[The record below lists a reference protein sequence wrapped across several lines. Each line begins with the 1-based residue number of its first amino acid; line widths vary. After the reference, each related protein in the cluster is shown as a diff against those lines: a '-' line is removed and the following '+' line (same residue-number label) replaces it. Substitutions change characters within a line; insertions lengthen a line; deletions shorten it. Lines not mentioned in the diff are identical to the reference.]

1 MSVFIKKILLN
12 KSIVSNLI
20 ANYGTTISGS
30 VLSLLFTPIYIS
42 YLSIEAYGIIGF
54 ISSLMIFI
62 NILDLGMGQTVNRE
76 MAKFH
81 KDPSQNNYL
90 NNLVFSLQ
98 TIYITIGVLCS
109 LLIVF
114 AAPTLATKWF
124 NAEQLSPQLITNAFT
139 ILGITIACRWPYSF
153 FASALRGMQFQVLL
167 NSNEIFWNLIKSIG
181 SLVVLKYFNGTLITF
196 LLYQCGV
203 VLTQTL
209 ISAFLCWRFIDKP
222 SIKRHFDFKILK
234 ALAGYIAS
242 MGVASIF
249 AALIT
254 QLDKIILSKTLKGI
268 DYGYYILSNNLS
280 ITLFVVTTP
289 IAIALFPHF
298 TSFLHNKQ
306 QQQLEDEFHKYTKIL
321 SVTLFPIFLMICFF
335 TPELLWIWTKNQE
348 IINHTTLL
356 VRIMLVGTVMDAYM
370 YIPNTLLLAAN
381 KTRYILLTHTIAIFI
396 MVPLTYLLSTRYGAI
411 GGAISVSFVFGGYF
425 LFEAPFV
432 FKYCLPGHYLKWLW
446 NDILVII
453 LPIIAIITAIRL
465 ILPHQYI
472 ENRFYS
478 LSMLMVVGLFLVI
491 LAIKISGLT
500 LFDKFLFWKKSKFHT
515 NQKNHF

>member
-1 MSVFIKKILLN
+1 MSVVIKKILLN
-12 KSIVSNLI
+12 KSVVSNLI
-20 ANYGTTISGS
+20 ANYGTTVSGS

-54 ISSLMIFI
+54 ISSIMIFI

-81 KDPSQNNYL
+81 KDSSQVNYL

-98 TIYITIGVLCS
+98 SIYITVGIVCS

-124 NAEQLSPQLITNAFT
+124 NAERLSPQLITNAFI

-153 FASALRGMQFQVLL
+153 FASALRGMHFQVLL
-167 NSNEIFWNLIKSIG
+167 NSNEIFWNLVKSIG

-196 LLYQCGV
+196 LLYQCVV
-203 VLTQTL
+203 VLIQTL
-209 ISAFLCWRFIDKP
+209 ICAFLCWRFIEKP
-222 SIKRHFDFKILK
+222 TIKRHFDVKILK

-249 AALIT
+249 ASLIT

-298 TSFLHNKQ
+298 TSFLYNKQ
-306 QQQLEDEFHKYTKIL
+306 QQQLEEEFHKYTKIL
-321 SVTLFPIFLMICFF
+321 SVTLFPIFLMICYF

-370 YIPNTLLLAAN
+370 YIPNTLLLAGN
-381 KTRYILLTHTIAIFI
+381 KSRYILLTHAIAIVI
-396 MVPLTYLLSTRYGAI
+396 MVPLTFYLSTKYGAI
-411 GGAISVSFVFGGYF
+411 GGAISFSFVYASYF
-425 LFEAPFV
+425 IFEAPFV
-432 FKYCLPGHYLKWLW
+432 FKYFLPGHYLKWIW
-446 NDILVII
+446 NDILVIT
-453 LPIIAIITAIRL
+453 LPLIAIVTTIRL
-465 ILPHQYI
+465 ILSEQFI
-472 ENRFYS
+472 ENRF
-478 LSMLMVVGLFLVI
+478 LSMALMSAIGLVLV
-491 LAIKISGLT
+491 LVAIKISGLT
-500 LFDKFLFWKKSKFHT
+500 IFDKFLFWKKKQLEPTT
-515 NQKNHF
+515 NN